1 MNEAQVALFISVFN
15 TLIMGLVAII
25 RQCQQSNC
33 KKVTIKCCCCGLT
46 ACMEPP
52 KQNNIIITTV
62 PSQPPLQIEMV
73 ENNEF
78 GRTS

>member
-52 KQNNIIITTV
+52 KQNIIITTV
-62 PSQPPLQIEMV
+62 PPEPSSQPPLQIEMV
-73 ENNEF
+73 ENNI
-78 GRTS
+78 

>member
-1 MNEAQVALFISVFN
+1 MNEAQVALFISIFN

-52 KQNNIIITTV
+52 QEHQHQPSVVVLQPTAPPPKIEMIENNI
-62 PSQPPLQIEMV
+62 
-73 ENNEF
+73 
-78 GRTS
+78 